1 MENPFWFYGKFFVLL
16 AIVSGMVVFHY
27 ATHGFDDARKS
38 HVWQIA
44 GARSE
49 RGADLIRSYGCS
61 SCHAISGINSRPIVG
76 PNLERLP
83 EKLYLAGTLANTPP
97 NLIHWIQHPEQV
109 RPGTAM
115 PNLNVGDEDAR
126 DIAAYLLEHSR

>member
-1 MENPFWFYGKFFVLL
+1 MENAFWFYGKFFAVLG
-16 AIVSGMVVFHY
+16 IVSSMVVFHY
-27 ATHGFDDARKS
+27 ATRGFGDARS
-38 HVWQIA
+38 AHVWQVP
-44 GARSE
+44 GARPE

-76 PNLERLP
+76 PSLVRLP
-83 EKLYLAGTLANTPP
+83 EQLYIAGKLANTPR

-115 PNLNVGDEDAR
+115 PNLYVGDEDGR
-126 DIAAYLLEHSR
+126 DIAAYLLEQGR